1 MARYTYDP
9 SPIIGL
15 AQAILSYA
23 DGVVLRETLLGGAIG
38 IVVGFVPA
46 AAVSGSDLAWLCWLF
61 VTAVAVPLGAFIFR
75 SAALGRVLV
84 LRASAQ
90 MLLLMVKIEENTRQK

>member
-23 DGVVLRETLLGGAIG
+23 DGIVLRATLLGGAIG
-38 IVVGFVPA
+38 IVGGLVA
-46 AAVSGSDLAWLCWLF
+46 AAVIGLGSAGLF
-61 VTAVAVPLGAFIFR
+61 IAAVAAAFGAFIFR

-84 LRASAQ
+84 LRADAQ
-90 MLLLMVKIEENTRQK
+90 MLLLMVRIEENTRPK

>member
-23 DGVVLRETLLGGAIG
+23 DGIVLRATLLGGAAG
-38 IVVGFVPA
+38 IVVGFVA
-46 AAVSGSDLAWLCWLF
+46 VAVSGSGSAGLF
-61 VTAVAVPLGAFIFR
+61 VAAVAAPIGAFVFR
-75 SAALGRVLV
+75 SAALGRALV
-84 LRASAQ
+84 LRADAQ
-90 MLLLMVKIEENTRQK
+90 MLLLMVRIEENTRPE